1 MSLVE
6 KALQKMRSA
15 APTAPE
21 LGSLA
26 RRPAVEALSEI
37 SKVVVP
43 AVAAPAAPPPPA
55 VVEYQR
61 TDKVVNVNPRMLRS
75 AGLLPAEAEA
85 RRLDAEYRQIKRPL
99 IAAARGRGAPAV
111 PNGRAIMIASAL
123 PGEGKTFTSV
133 NLALSIALEND
144 TSVLLVDG
152 DLAKSHVSRAFEV
165 KDEPGL
171 MDLLVDESRA
181 PASVIL
187 PTTVRGLSLM
197 PAGRDS
203 ATATELL
210 ASQRMQSVVADLL
223 ERDPNLIVLF
233 DSPPLLLTSESRV
246 LISVVGQIVVVVRAE
261 ETTHQAV
268 RDALSQVA
276 TVTTEKPV
284 GLILNQCQTNHSHG
298 YYGYYGDY
306 GQSSKAG

>member
-1 MSLVE
+1 VSLVE

-21 LGSLA
+21 LGNLA
-26 RRPAVEALSEI
+26 RRPAVEALPEVG
-37 SKVVVP
+37 KVVP
-43 AVAAPAAPPPPA
+43 AVAVPAAPPPPA

-75 AGLLPAEAEA
+75 AGLMPEEAEA
-85 RRLDAEYRQIKRPL
+85 RRVDAEYRQIKRPL

-171 MDLLVDESRA
+171 MDLLADESRD

-187 PTTVRGLSLM
+187 RTTVRGLSLM

-210 ASQRMQSVVADLL
+210 ASQRMESVVAGLL

-268 RDALSQVA
+268 REALNQVA

-284 GLILNQCQTNHSHG
+284 GLILNQCQTSRSHG

-306 GQSSKAG
+306 GQSSNAG